1 MTADE
6 ITKTVFNML
15 LSKSPGPD
23 GFSVEFFKSSRSI
36 VGSDVIAAVSEFF
49 TNARVLK
56 DINNTAIAL
65 IPKVPEAC
73 KLSGFRPTSCC
84 NLIYKIISKIIS
96 NRLKEVLKDSISP
109 SQSAFLKGRSLGE
122 NVLLSSELIRDYG
135 KASC

>member
-56 DINNTAIAL
+56 DINNTAI
-65 IPKVPEAC
+65 
-73 KLSGFRPTSCC
+73 
-84 NLIYKIISKIIS
+84 
-96 NRLKEVLKDSISP
+96 
-109 SQSAFLKGRSLGE
+109 FLKSLKHVNLVASGRQAAAISFTR
-122 NVLLSSELIRDYG
+122 SYPR
-135 KASC
+135 